1 MLTYDIHIG
10 LHGPLH
16 RCTDQPHPHA
26 QIKLYEIQY
35 ITLQI
40 YILCAWMKASQCH

>member
-1 MLTYDIHIG
+1 MLTYDIHIC

-16 RCTDQPHPHA
+16 RCIDHPHPPKKK
-26 QIKLYEIQY
+26 QYEIQY

-40 YILCAWMKASQCH
+40 YILFAWMKASQRH